1 MNAAELAVFLEEM
14 HAVEMALNASKR
26 HDYASDANVLQNFQ
40 VTHTICKALGVE
52 PAKSVI
58 HTVLFFVVHKV
69 VRVAN
74 LTTGGSPRAP
84 ENEPLMDSVR
94 DLRLYTAL
102 MGAAIVDHGKEQS

>member
-1 MNAAELAVFLEEM
+1 MDAEALHKFLTEMHTLELA
-14 HAVEMALNASKR
+14 LNTAKR
-26 HDYASDANVLQNFQ
+26 HDYASNADVLQNFK
-40 VTHTICKALGVE
+40 VTHTICKALGIE